1 MDRVEDRQAGFRKR
15 RHERCV
21 DPTRRFA
28 CETVHSEAKARD
40 RPHGIVP
47 REVDLGGSR
56 AGEGRRFVRQ
66 VSSSTTP
73 SPHSA
78 LAIFLLMYS
87 PSCQYSETSS
97 ELTASYARP
106 RAASTSATTSL
117 KRASLSKPAGSAVR
131 RSIVSAPLRL
141 SWSSPAG
148 PAEPVAAA
156 SVVLAML
163 SARGHKLGKGRGA
176 ENRNGRGGGQLGG
189 GDKGDRTLP
198 RRSDFM
204 TSHVALQSSW

>member
-47 REVDLGGSR
+47 REVDLGGLR

-117 KRASLSKPAGSAVR
+117 KRASLSRPAGSAVR

-148 PAEPVAAA
+148 RRNPWRLLRWCSRCSRLVATNLAKAEVPKQKRPRWRPV
-156 SVVLAML
+156 
-163 SARGHKLGKGRGA
+163 RWWR
-176 ENRNGRGGGQLGG
+176 
-189 GDKGDRTLP
+189 
-198 RRSDFM
+198 
-204 TSHVALQSSW
+204 